1 MAEDASNPDGRITV
15 EKRGHLMLIGID
27 RPHKLNGFTPKMLTE
42 IGDAYTR
49 MEEDD
54 DVWCGLLHA
63 VGPHTTAG
71 LDLPKVA
78 PFMAA
83 GKRLYGEENVDP
95 MGLMGRRRSKPMI
108 AAVKGITYT
117 IGIELM
123 LSCDIVIAAEDCR
136 FSQLEVKRNI
146 MAAGGATV
154 RMVERAGWGNA
165 MLILLT
171 GKEFDAADA
180 LRYNF
185 VQEVVPTGSEF
196 DRAVE
201 IAEEI
206 CAQGPMAVRATIENS
221 RTYVEHGFDEAVGHF
236 AKTNKRLLAME
247 DAKEGVQSFIDK
259 RPPVY
264 KGR

>member
-15 EKRGHLMLIGID
+15 EKRGNLMLIGID
-27 RPHKLNGFTPKMLTE
+27 RPHKLNGFTPKMLGE
-42 IGDAYTR
+42 IGDAYTQ
-49 MEEDD
+49 MEQDD
-54 DVWCGLLHA
+54 DVWCGVLHA
-63 VGPHTTAG
+63 VGAHTTAG

-78 PFMAA
+78 PFMAS
-83 GKRLYGEENVDP
+83 GKRLYGDDNVDP
-95 MGLMGRRRSKPMI
+95 MGLMGRRRSKPMV
-108 AAVKGITYT
+108 AAVQGITYT

-123 LSCDIVIAAEDCR
+123 LACDIVIAAEDCR

-146 MAAGGATV
+146 MAAGGATI

-165 MLILLT
+165 MHILLT

-180 LRYNF
+180 LRFNF
-185 VQEVVPTGSEF
+185 IQEVVPTGTQL

-201 IAEEI
+201 IAQEI

-221 RTYVEHGFDEAVGHF
+221 RTYVEQGFDAAVGKF
-236 AKTNKRLLAME
+236 AKVNKRLLAME
-247 DAKEGVQSFIDK
+247 DAKEGVQSFIEK
-259 RPPVY
+259 RPPAY

>member
-1 MAEDASNPDGRITV
+1 MAEDPSNPEGRINV
-15 EKRGHLMLIGID
+15 ERRGRLLLIGID
-27 RPHKLNGFTPKMLTE
+27 RPHKLNGFTPKMLGELGT
-42 IGDAYTR
+42 AYTQL
-49 MEEDD
+49 EDD
-54 DVWCGLLHA
+54 DGIWCGVLHA

-78 PFMAA
+78 PYLAR
-83 GKRLYGEENVDP
+83 GERLYGDNVDP
-95 MGLMGRRRSKPMI
+95 MDLMGRRRTKPML

-123 LSCDIVIAAEDCR
+123 LACDVVVAAEDCR

-146 MAAGGATV
+146 MAAGGATI

-165 MLILLT
+165 MAILLT
-171 GKEFDAADA
+171 SKEFDAADA
-180 LRYNF
+180 LRYGF
-185 VQEVVPTGSEF
+185 VQEVVPTGREL
-196 DRAVE
+196 DRAIA

-206 CAQGPMAVRATIENS
+206 CAQGPAAVRATIANS
-221 RTYVEHGFDEAVGHF
+221 RTFIDDGFAAAVGQF
-236 AKTNKRLLAME
+236 AETNQRLTAME

-259 RPPVY
+259 RPPRF